1 MMFEERRVEERVKS
15 KGRFQLFV
23 DGAEPL
29 TTTVYNTSPTGICVE
44 AIAPVEKETEV
55 RLDGEGFV
63 ANGVV
68 RYCER
73 LGGLNRIGICFVP
86 VKSGTGS

>member
-1 MMFEERRVEERVKS
+1 MMFEERRVEERVRS

-29 TTTVYNTSPTGICVE
+29 TVYNTSPTGICVE

-73 LGGLNRIGICFVP
+73 LGGLYRIGIGFVP
-86 VKSGTGS
+86 VKSDAGS